1 MRAGVDGLGLDGSG
15 HQGIRWPAYGYTL
28 RASRNAAKLRRG
40 PTLLYSIPRYSLGG
54 TVTMAVKSLSKRKLR
69 KGDLLRVR
77 SADEILATL
86 DSDGTVD
93 GLLFMPEMLQYAG
106 REFRVQSSAHKTCDG
121 AAGIRRMDNTVHLEG
136 LRCDGSAHGGC
147 QAGCQLFWREEW
159 LRPASEPQPAAS
171 AMTDESAMAI
181 LNPNTRTTNDCGES
195 VYRCQA
201 TDVRRASR
209 PLSQYDPR
217 QYVRDLTSGNVTF
230 RVFLVGL
237 AVYAFKKYQLMT
249 RRVLSPW
256 LRIHGGKPYP
266 FYQGTGTGARTP
278 IVDVA
283 PGQLVEIRKKDE
295 IMPTL
300 SPENRN
306 RNMLFDSE
314 MVPFCGTRARV
325 NRHVQRI
332 IDESTG
338 KMIKLGDCVVLDDV
352 VCQGIYH
359 RFCQRGIDIYW
370 RSAWLRPQNG
380 TDDDQLS
387 V

>member
-1 MRAGVDGLGLDGSG
+1 MTV
-15 HQGIRWPAYGYTL
+15 
-28 RASRNAAKLRRG
+28 SRLTKH
-40 PTLLYSIPRYSLGG
+40 
-54 TVTMAVKSLSKRKLR
+54 KFR
-69 KGDLLRVR
+69 KGDLLRIR
-77 SADEILATL
+77 SADEILSTL

-93 GLLFMPEMLQYAG
+93 GLPFMPEMLQYAG
-106 REFRVQSSAHKTCDG
+106 REFRVQASAHKTCDG
-121 AAGIRRMDNTVHLEG
+121 AAGIRKMDNTVHLEG

-147 QAGCQLFWREEW
+147 QAGCKLFWREEW
-159 LRPASEPQPAAS
+159 LRPASEPQLATS
-171 AMTDESAMAI
+171 ATTNETAMAT
-181 LNPNTRTTNDCGES
+181 LTPKTRTTNDCGES
-195 VYRCQA
+195 VYQCQA
-201 TDVRRASR
+201 TNIQRASR

-217 QYVRDLTSGNVTF
+217 QYVRDLTSGNVTL

-249 RRVLSPW
+249 QRILPHR

-266 FYQGTGTGARTP
+266 FYRGTGAGARTP

-300 SPENRN
+300 NAENRN

-325 NRHVQRI
+325 NRQVQRI

-338 KMIKLGDCVVLDDV
+338 KMIKLGDCVVLDNV
-352 VCQGIYH
+352 ACQGIYH

-370 RSAWLRPQNG
+370 RSAWLRKLDG
-380 TDDDQLS
+380 KDGDQLTE
-387 V
+387 

>member
-1 MRAGVDGLGLDGSG
+1 
-15 HQGIRWPAYGYTL
+15 
-28 RASRNAAKLRRG
+28 
-40 PTLLYSIPRYSLGG
+40 
-54 TVTMAVKSLSKRKLR
+54 MAVNSLSKRKLR

-121 AAGIRRMDNTVHLEG
+121 AGESREMNNTVHLEG
-136 LRCDGSAHGGC
+136 LKCDGSAHDGC
-147 QAGCQLFWREEW
+147 QAGCLLFWREEW
-159 LRPASEPQPAAS
+159 LRPASETQPS
-171 AMTDESAMAI
+171 TSVTTDETARAI
-181 LNPNTRTTNDCGES
+181 LTPKTRTTNDHGES

-209 PLSQYDPR
+209 PLSKYDPR

-230 RVFLVGL
+230 RVFIVGL
-237 AVYAFKKYQLMT
+237 AVFVFKKYQLMT
-249 RRVLSPW
+249 QRVLPRW

-278 IVDVA
+278 VVDVA
-283 PGQLVEIRKKDE
+283 PGQLVEIRDKDE
-295 IMPTL
+295 IMATL

-306 RNMLFDSE
+306 RRMWFDSE
-314 MVPFCGTRARV
+314 MIPYCGTRARV
-325 NRHVQRI
+325 DRHVQRI

-338 KMIKLGDCVVLDDV
+338 KMIKLGDCVVLDNV

-359 RFCQRGIDIYW
+359 RFCQRELPSYW
-370 RSAWLRPQNG
+370 RSAWLRTLNG
-380 TDDDQLS
+380 KDGDEPTA
-387 V
+387 

>member
-1 MRAGVDGLGLDGSG
+1 M
-15 HQGIRWPAYGYTL
+15 T
-28 RASRNAAKLRRG
+28 
-40 PTLLYSIPRYSLGG
+40 
-54 TVTMAVKSLSKRKLR
+54 VKSLIKRKFR
-69 KGDLLRVR
+69 KGELLRIR
-77 SADEILATL
+77 SAEEILSTL

-93 GLLFMPEMLQYAG
+93 GLLFMPEMLQFAG
-106 REFRVQSSAHKTCDG
+106 RELRVRASAHKTCDG
-121 AAGIRRMDNTVHLEG
+121 AAEVRKMDNTVHLEG

-147 QAGCQLFWREEW
+147 QAGCPLFWREEW

-171 AMTDESAMAI
+171 AMTDEAALATLM
-181 LNPNTRTTNDCGES
+181 PKTRRTNDSGES

-217 QYVRDLTSGNVTF
+217 QYIRDLTSRNITL

-237 AVYAFKKYQLMT
+237 TVHAFKKYQLMT
-249 RRVLSPW
+249 QRVLPRR
-256 LRIHGGKPYP
+256 LRIHGGQPYP

-283 PGQLVEIRKKDE
+283 PGELVEIRKKDE

-300 SPENRN
+300 GPDNRN
-306 RNMLFDSE
+306 RKMWFDPE
-314 MVPFCGTRARV
+314 MMPHCGTRAPV

-332 IDESTG
+332 IDETTG
-338 KMIKLGDCVVLDDV
+338 KMIKLGDCVVLDNV

-359 RFCQRGIDIYW
+359 RFCPRELDVYW
-370 RSAWLRPQNG
+370 RSAWLRTLNG
-380 TDDDQLS
+380 KDGDQLAL
-387 V
+387 

>member
-1 MRAGVDGLGLDGSG
+1 MMTINS
-15 HQGIRWPAYGYTL
+15 
-28 RASRNAAKLRRG
+28 
-40 PTLLYSIPRYSLGG
+40 LLKP
-54 TVTMAVKSLSKRKLR
+54 KFR
-69 KGDLLRVR
+69 KGDLVRVR
-77 SADEILATL
+77 SADEILSTL

-106 REFRVQSSAHKTCDG
+106 REFRVRSSAHKTCDG
-121 AAGIRRMDNTVHLEG
+121 AGDIRKMDKTVHLEG

-147 QAGCQLFWREEW
+147 QAACLLFLRQEW
-159 LRPASEPQPAAS
+159 LSPASEPRPAAS
-171 AMTDESAMAI
+171 AMTGEAALATLM
-181 LNPNTRTTNDCGES
+181 PTTHRTDDSGES

-209 PLSQYDPR
+209 PLPQYDPR
-217 QYVRDLTSGNVTF
+217 QYVRDLTSGNVTL

-237 AVYAFKKYQLMT
+237 IVYAFKKYQLMT
-249 RRVLSPW
+249 ERILPRR

-283 PGQLVEIRKKDE
+283 PGQVVEIRKKDE
-295 IMPTL
+295 IMATL

-306 RNMLFDSE
+306 RKLWFDPE
-314 MVPFCGTRARV
+314 MVPHCGKRAPV

-338 KMIKLGDCVVLDDV
+338 KMIKLSDCVVLDDV

-359 RFCQRGIDIYW
+359 RFCPRSLDQYW
-370 RSAWLRPQNG
+370 RSAWLRTLNG
-380 TDDDQLS
+380 KDGDHLT

>member
-1 MRAGVDGLGLDGSG
+1 V
-15 HQGIRWPAYGYTL
+15 
-28 RASRNAAKLRRG
+28 N
-40 PTLLYSIPRYSLGG
+40 SLI
-54 TVTMAVKSLSKRKLR
+54 KRKLR
-69 KGDLLRVR
+69 KGELLRIR
-77 SADEILATL
+77 SADEILSTL

-93 GLLFMPEMLQYAG
+93 GLPFMPEMLQYAG
-106 REFRVQSSAHKTCDG
+106 REFRVRSSAHKTCDG
-121 AAGIRRMDNTVHLEG
+121 AADIRKMDNTVHLEG

-147 QAGCQLFWREEW
+147 QAGCLIFWREEW
-159 LRPASEPQPAAS
+159 LRPASEPQPAVS
-171 AMTDESAMAI
+171 AKTDEAAMAM
-181 LNPNTRTTNDCGES
+181 LMPKTRRTNESGES

-209 PLSQYDPR
+209 PLPQYDPR
-217 QYVRDLTSGNVTF
+217 QYVRDLTSGNVTL

-237 AVYAFKKYQLMT
+237 IVYAFKKYQQLT
-249 RRVLSPW
+249 ERVLPRW

-283 PGQLVEIRKKDE
+283 PGQFVEVRKKDE
-295 IMPTL
+295 IMRTL

-306 RNMLFDSE
+306 RSMEFGSE
-314 MVPFCGTRARV
+314 MVPYCGRRAPV
-325 NRHVQRI
+325 NRHIQRI

-338 KMIKLGDCVVLDDV
+338 KMIKLSDCVVLDNV

-359 RFCQRGIDIYW
+359 RFCPREIDIYW
-370 RSAWLRPQNG
+370 RSAWLRTLNSK
-380 TDDDQLS
+380 DNDQLT

>member
-1 MRAGVDGLGLDGSG
+1 M
-15 HQGIRWPAYGYTL
+15 TL
-28 RASRNAAKLRRG
+28 NNLIKRRF
-40 PTLLYSIPRYSLGG
+40 
-54 TVTMAVKSLSKRKLR
+54 R
-69 KGDLLRVR
+69 KGESVRIR
-77 SADEILATL
+77 SAEEILSTL

-106 REFRVQSSAHKTCDG
+106 REFRVRSSAHKTCDG
-121 AAGIRRMDNTVHLEG
+121 TGAIRQMNKTVHLEG
-136 LRCDGSAHGGC
+136 LKCDGSAHGGC
-147 QAGCQLFWREEW
+147 QAGCLLFLREEW
-159 LRPASEPQPAAS
+159 LRPASEPEPAAS
-171 AMTDESAMAI
+171 AMTDEAALAI
-181 LNPNTRTTNDCGES
+181 LMPKTRRTNDSGES

-201 TDVRRASR
+201 TDVVRASR
-209 PLSQYDPR
+209 PLPQYDPR
-217 QYVRDLTSGNVTF
+217 QYVRDLTSGNVTL

-237 AVYAFKKYQLMT
+237 IVYAFKKYQLMT
-249 RRVLSPW
+249 ERILPRR

-283 PGQLVEIRKKDE
+283 PGQVVEIRKKDE

-306 RNMLFDSE
+306 RKLWFDPE
-314 MVPFCGTRARV
+314 MVPHCGKRAPV

-338 KMIKLGDCVVLDDV
+338 KMVKLGDCVVLDNV

-359 RFCQRGIDIYW
+359 RFCPRSLDQYW
-370 RSAWLRPQNG
+370 RSAWLRTLNG
-380 TDDDQLS
+380 KDGDQLS

>member
-1 MRAGVDGLGLDGSG
+1 VTITVNS
-15 HQGIRWPAYGYTL
+15 
-28 RASRNAAKLRRG
+28 
-40 PTLLYSIPRYSLGG
+40 LL
-54 TVTMAVKSLSKRKLR
+54 KRKFR
-69 KGDLLRVR
+69 KGELVRIR
-77 SADEILATL
+77 SADEILSTL

-106 REFRVQSSAHKTCDG
+106 REFRVRSSAHKTCDG
-121 AAGIRRMDNTVHLEG
+121 AGEIRKMDKTVHLEE

-147 QAGCQLFWREEW
+147 QAGCLLFFREEW
-159 LRPASEPQPAAS
+159 LRPAAEPGPAAS
-171 AMTDESAMAI
+171 AMTGEAARTVLM
-181 LNPNTRTTNDCGES
+181 PKTRRTDDSGES

-209 PLSQYDPR
+209 SLPQYDPR
-217 QYVRDLTSGNVTF
+217 QYVRDLTSGNVTL

-237 AVYAFKKYQLMT
+237 IVYAFKKYQLMT
-249 RRVLSPW
+249 ERILPRW

-283 PGQLVEIRKKDE
+283 PGQVVEIRKKDE
-295 IMPTL
+295 IMATL

-306 RNMLFDSE
+306 RKLWFDPE
-314 MVPFCGTRARV
+314 MVPHCGKRTPV

-338 KMIKLGDCVVLDDV
+338 KMIKLSDCIVLDDI

-359 RFCQRGIDIYW
+359 RFCPRSLDQYW
-370 RSAWLRPQNG
+370 RSAWLRTVNG
-380 TDDDQLS
+380 KDGDQLTL
-387 V
+387 